1 MCIKPSIPEGCEPQP
16 KTNTGS
22 RMWTMQTSLPVVQ
35 APAPRTVR
43 HWQGLHGAAGSLE
56 LAKLAAAARRLFVCV
71 TADAESAVRAR
82 EEIGCFAPDDLP
94 VHALP
99 EWETLPYDHFSPHQ
113 DIVSDRLATLHELP
127 RLHHGVLVVT
137 AATLVQRLAPVRFVQ
152 EQSLVVEV
160 GQTLDLAA
168 ERERLARAGY
178 RAVSTVSE
186 RGEFAVRG
194 SLLDI
199 FPMGAPHPVRVDLF
213 DDEVDSLR
221 TFDADTQRTIAE
233 TESVRVLPALE
244 VPLDAAGIA
253 RFRAK
258 WHTTFDVDVR
268 RCQIYQEV
276 SEGVA
281 SQGVEYYL
289 PLFFDAT
296 SSLTEHLPEDA
307 VLVVEDDAE
316 AAVAHHLAEVG
327 ARYESLRHDIER
339 PILSPREL
347 CLTSDE
353 MRQRIAPFARI
364 CLDKTGEKR
373 RGRVVFGSR
382 ELPELAANHRA
393 RDPMRSLRAFV
404 GNASARIALTAES
417 AGRRAH
423 LDDLLRRAG
432 IVTHEIDDIRDFL
445 GADELAQ
452 ESRPALAVAP
462 LERGLWHGDI
472 AIVTE
477 TEILGHRHETA
488 AEANRR
494 AGVDPD
500 AVIRHMT
507 ELNIGAP
514 VVHLDHGV
522 GRYRG
527 LVTLTIDGYPMEFL
541 CLEYAEEAKVYV
553 PVTALHLVS
562 RYTGASEEN
571 APLHRLGSDQW
582 DKAKRRAAEKVH
594 DVAAE
599 LLDIYARREASES
612 FAFGKPAND
621 YQRFC
626 EQFPFD
632 ATPDQD
638 SAIDAVIDDLTS
650 RRATDRLICGD
661 VGFGKTEVAMRAA
674 FLAVQSGKQV
684 AVLTPTTLLAQ
695 QHFETFS
702 DRFADWPMQVGVV
715 SRLRADKE
723 VKALADDLANGRLDI
738 VIGTHRLLSAQ
749 FRFRNLG
756 LIVIDEEHRF
766 GVRQKERLKSLR
778 AEADVLTLTATPIPR
793 TLNIAMSGLR
803 DLSIIATPPA
813 RRLAIKT
820 FVMRRSRS
828 LVTEAITRELARGGQ
843 VFYVHNEIRSIERV
857 ASEIKELAPQARIG
871 VGHGQMP
878 KRELE
883 RVMTDFY
890 HRRVNVLVCTTIVE
904 NGLDIPNANTIV
916 IERADRFGLAQLH
929 QLRGRVGRSHRQAYA
944 YLLTPDPRE
953 MTPDARKRLDAIEA
967 AGELGIGFT
976 LATHDLEI
984 RGAGELLGDDQSGQ
998 IETIGFSLYMD
1009 MLERAVKAIRSG
1021 KTPNLT
1027 EPLDTSHDVNLHVPA
1042 LIPDDYLPDVH
1053 MRLIMYKRISN
1064 AATIEA
1070 LDELKIEMIDRFGLL
1085 PDPLRNLFRTTALKL
1100 AAGTIGIARIDVG
1113 SGGGRLEFAP
1123 DTRADALA
1131 LVRLVQAEPS
1141 TYQLQGGARTDS
1153 TSRLRISRSLEERE
1167 TRFEFV
1173 EGLVE
1178 RLTPAD
1184 ESDQPSTQ
1192 KANATAETARW
1203 ANHAAGA

>member
-1 MCIKPSIPEGCEPQP
+1 MDDLRAALECA
-16 KTNTGS
+16 
-22 RMWTMQTSLPVVQ
+22 TMQTSPPEVE
-35 APAPRTVR
+35 APAPRSVR

-56 LAKLAAAARRLFVCV
+56 LANLAAASRRLFVCV
-71 TADAESAVRAR
+71 AADAEGAVRAR

-113 DIVSDRLATLHELP
+113 DIVSERLATLHELP

-137 AATLVQRLAPVRFVQ
+137 AAILVQRLAPVRFVQ

-199 FPMGAPHPVRVDLF
+199 FPMGAPNPVRVDLF

-221 TFDADTQRTIAE
+221 TFDADSQRTIAE
-233 TESVRVLPALE
+233 ADAVRVLPALE

-289 PLFFDAT
+289 PLFFEAT
-296 SSLTEHLPEDA
+296 SVLTDHLPEDA
-307 VLVVEDDAE
+307 VLVVEDDTD
-316 AAVAHHLAEVG
+316 AAVAHHLADVE

-339 PILSPREL
+339 PILAPREL
-347 CLTSDE
+347 CLTSAE

-364 CLDKTGEKR
+364 CLDKTGERR
-373 RGRVVFGSR
+373 RGRVAFASR
-382 ELPELAANHRA
+382 ELPELTANHRA
-393 RDPMRSLRAFV
+393 RDPLRSLRAFV

-432 IVTHEIDDIRDFL
+432 IVADEIDDLRDFL
-445 GADELAQ
+445 GGADARADS
-452 ESRPALAVAP
+452 SRPALAVAP
-462 LERGLWHGDI
+462 LERGLWHGDV

-477 TEILGHRHETA
+477 TEILGHRHESA

-582 DKAKRRAAEKVH
+582 DKAKRRAAERVH

-612 FAFGKPAND
+612 FAFGAPGDD

-632 ATPDQD
+632 ATPDQAT
-638 SAIDAVIDDLTS
+638 AIDAVIDDLTS

-674 FLAVQSGKQV
+674 FLAVQSGRQV

-702 DRFADWPMQVGVV
+702 DRFADWPVRVGAV

-723 VKALADDLANGRLDI
+723 VKALAEELANGRLDI

-828 LVTEAITRELARGGQ
+828 LVTEAVSRELSRGGQ

-857 ASEIKELAPQARIG
+857 AAEIKELAPQARIG

-878 KRELE
+878 KRDLE

-967 AGELGIGFT
+967 SGELGIGFT

-1021 KTPNLT
+1021 TTPNLT

-1064 AATIEA
+1064 AATVEA
-1070 LDELKIEMIDRFGLL
+1070 LDQLKIEMIDRFGLL

-1100 AAGTIGIARIDVG
+1100 AAGAIGVARIDVG

-1123 DTRADALA
+1123 EPRADALA
-1131 LVRLVQAEPS
+1131 LVRLVQAEPG
-1141 TYQLQGGARTDS
+1141 TYQLQGGARSES
-1153 TSRLRISRSLEERE
+1153 TSRLRMSRSLEETE
-1167 TRFEFV
+1167 KRFQFV
-1173 EGLVE
+1173 EQLVE
-1178 RLTPAD
+1178 RLTPKGD
-1184 ESDQPSTQ
+1184 EAPPG
-1192 KANATAETARW
+1192 AATTDAETARW
-1203 ANHAAGA
+1203 GARAAGA

>member
-1 MCIKPSIPEGCEPQP
+1 M
-16 KTNTGS
+16 
-22 RMWTMQTSLPVVQ
+22 RAMQTIRLDVE

-56 LAKLAAAARRLFVCV
+56 LANLAAASRRLFVCV
-71 TADAESAVRAR
+71 ARDAEGATRMW
-82 EEIGCFAPDDLP
+82 EEIACFAPDDLE

-113 DIVSDRLATLHELP
+113 DIVSERLATLHELP

-137 AATLVQRLAPVRFVQ
+137 VATLVQRLAPVRFVQ
-152 EQSLVVEV
+152 EQSLVVAV
-160 GQTLDLAA
+160 GQTLDLTA

-221 TFDADTQRTIAE
+221 RFDADSQRTIAE
-233 TESVRVLPALE
+233 TDAVRILPALE

-253 RFRAK
+253 RFRAR
-258 WHTTFDVDVR
+258 WHTTFDADVR

-296 SSLTEHLPEDA
+296 SALTEHLPEDA
-307 VLVVEDDAE
+307 VLVVEDDTE
-316 AAVAHHLAEVG
+316 AAVAQHLADVE

-339 PILSPREL
+339 PILSPRDL
-347 CLTSDE
+347 CLTLDE

-364 CLDKTGEKR
+364 YLDQTGEER
-373 RGRVVFGSR
+373 RGRVAFDSR

-393 RDPMRSLRAFV
+393 RDPLRALRAFV

-417 AGRRAH
+417 AGRRSH

-432 IVTHEIDDIRDFL
+432 IVTHEMDDIRDFL
-445 GADELAQ
+445 RGSEDALADP
-452 ESRPALAVAP
+452 SRPVLAVAP
-462 LERGLWHGDI
+462 LERGLWRGDI
-472 AIVTE
+472 AVVTE
-477 TEILGHRHETA
+477 TEILGHRHESA
-488 AEANRR
+488 AEVNRR

-562 RYTGASEEN
+562 RYTGAGEEN

-612 FAFGKPAND
+612 FAFAAPADD

-626 EQFPFD
+626 EQFPFE
-632 ATPDQD
+632 ATPDQAT
-638 SAIDAVIDDLTS
+638 AIDAVIDDLVS

-674 FLAVQSGKQV
+674 FLAVQSGRQV

-702 DRFADWPMQVGVV
+702 DRFADWPVRVGAV

-723 VKALADDLANGRLDI
+723 VKALAEDLANGRIDI

-756 LIVIDEEHRF
+756 LIVVDEEHRF

-843 VFYVHNEIRSIERV
+843 VFYVHNEIRSIERI

-953 MTPDARKRLDAIEA
+953 MTPDACKRLDAIEA

-1021 KTPNLT
+1021 ATPNLT

-1064 AATIEA
+1064 AATVEA
-1070 LDELKIEMIDRFGLL
+1070 LDGLKIEVIDRFGLL
-1085 PDPLRNLFRTTALKL
+1085 PDPLRGLFRTTALKL
-1100 AAGTIGIARIDVG
+1100 AAGAIGIARIDVG
-1113 SGGGRLEFAP
+1113 NGGGRLEFAP
-1123 DTRADALA
+1123 DTCADALA
-1131 LVRLVQAEPS
+1131 LVRLVQAEPG
-1141 TYQLQGGARTDS
+1141 TYQLQGGARNDS
-1153 TSRLRISRSLEERE
+1153 ASRLRISRSLEEADK
-1167 TRFEFV
+1167 RFEFV

-1178 RLTPAD
+1178 RLTPED
-1184 ESDQPSTQ
+1184 ESDGSPAGTTRAS
-1192 KANATAETARW
+1192 ADAARW
-1203 ANHAAGA
+1203 ASRAAGA